1 MAETLNLTLPFPPS
15 VNTYWRSVVINGR
28 VRVLI
33 SQKGREYRKAVAVAV
48 AGTKWKGGS
57 RRLAVEVSAHMPDK
71 RKRDLDNLLK
81 ATLDALSSAGIY
93 EDDSQI
99 DILYI
104 ERISQRESN
113 HRGGLLDVNIEVLD

>member
-1 MAETLNLTLPFPPS
+1 MSETLSLTLPFPPS

-33 SQKGREYRKAVAVAV
+33 SKKGREYRKAVAAAV

-57 RRLAVEVSAHMPDK
+57 RRLAVDIHAYMPDN
-71 RKRDLDNLLK
+71 RRRDLDNLLK
-81 ATLDALSSAGIY
+81 AALDALSSAGIY

-99 DILYI
+99 DLLHIL
-104 ERISQRESN
+104 RVVN
-113 HRGGLLDVNIEVLD
+113 KDLFKDGGLLDVNISVYK